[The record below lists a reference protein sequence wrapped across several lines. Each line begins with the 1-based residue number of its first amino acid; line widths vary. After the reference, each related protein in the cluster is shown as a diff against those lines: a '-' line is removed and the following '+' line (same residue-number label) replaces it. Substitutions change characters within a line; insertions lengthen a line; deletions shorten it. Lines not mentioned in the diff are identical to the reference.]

1 MEKGYDIQASLY
13 RRMLE
18 TGGPKDDAGGE
29 IITRLQAADSIGVGY
44 FTMNDGRLLADSL
57 VPGAEQLPGWV
68 SFDNPVSANA
78 MDILRQRFGEVTRGE
93 VLLNNVDD
101 EKTFER
107 TMGIKPYALDNSP
120 LVRLFMRPEGSGG
133 AA

>member
-1 MEKGYDIQASLY
+1 
-13 RRMLE
+13 
-18 TGGPKDDAGGE
+18 
-29 IITRLQAADSIGVGY
+29 
-44 FTMNDGRLLADSL
+44 
-57 VPGAEQLPGWV
+57 
-68 SFDNPVSANA
+68 
-78 MDILRQRFGEVTRGE
+78 LRQRFGEVTRGE